1 MPTVELSKASHWR
14 GSDYGHK
21 RLCGKLGYSCHPEA
35 RDFCGP
41 KDLCSPP
48 RTTQVLH
55 FVQDDNLPARDE
67 TEANYV
73 PVSESLPGSSGYSS
87 QSAGAARIAD
97 AGHIPALPA
106 QSARRAIASRVIL
119 LRHRDSP

>member
-1 MPTVELSKASHWR
+1 MPTVELCSESHWR
-14 GSDYGHK
+14 GCDYGHT
-21 RLCGKLGYSCHPEA
+21 RLCGNLGYSCHPEA
-35 RDFCGP
+35 HGFCGP
-41 KDLCSPP
+41 KDLCSLP

-55 FVQDDNLPARDE
+55 FVQDDNVLASGE

-73 PVSESLPGSSGYSS
+73 PVSESPPGSSGYSS

-97 AGHIPALPA
+97 AVHIPALPA